1 MKLLLTDSATLKS
14 ENDIDLSFFSKFGT
28 VEEYDCLSRSEVLE
42 KVTDADIILC
52 NKTVIDREVLE
63 KAKKLRYIGLFATGY
78 NNIDIAAADE
88 FGVTVANAGSYSTS
102 AVAQQV
108 FAYIL
113 KHYSKI
119 DEYNSLVSSGGWQKS
134 PNFSLLCYPTDELMG
149 KTIGIIGYGSI
160 AKRVEAIANAF
171 EMKVLVYTRTPKEN
185 GFTKFVDLDY
195 LLANS
200 DIVTVH
206 CPLNSQSD
214 KMFNKTAF
222 GKMKQS
228 AYFINTARGG
238 VVDEND
244 LLEALKRGKLSGAAI
259 DVLTYEPMRSDCV
272 LSGAPNLVITP
283 HTAWA
288 PLATRMRL
296 LGIVEDNISAFLNG
310 EPQNVV
316 NNPKK

>member
-14 ENDIDLSFFSKFGT
+14 ENDLDLNIFSCFGT
-28 VEEYDCLSRSEVLE
+28 VEEYDCLSHSEVLE
-42 KVTDADIILC
+42 KVSDVDIILC
-52 NKTVIDREVLE
+52 NKTVIDREVL
-63 KAKKLRYIGLFATGY
+63 KRAKKLRYIGLFATGY

-113 KHYSKI
+113 NHYSKI
-119 DEYNSLVSSGGWQKS
+119 GEYNSFVRAGGWQKS
-134 PNFSLLCYPTDELMG
+134 PNFSVLCYPTDELMG

-160 AKRVEAIANAF
+160 AKRVEQIAKAF
-171 EMKVLVYTRTPKEN
+171 QMNVLVYTRTPKAN

-200 DIVTVH
+200 DIVSVH
-206 CPLNSQSD
+206 CPLNSQSE

-228 AYFINTARGG
+228 TYFINTARGG
-238 VVDEND
+238 VVDEEA
-244 LLEALKRGKLSGAAI
+244 LLEALCCGKISGAAV
-259 DVLTYEPMRSDCV
+259 DVLNYEPMRKDCV
-272 LSGAPNLVITP
+272 LFGAPNLVITP

-288 PLATRMRL
+288 PLATRLRL
-296 LGIVEDNISAFLNG
+296 LEIVKNNIKAFLDG
-310 EPQNVV
+310 KPQNVV
-316 NNPKK
+316 NNPQK